1 MKEKNKH
8 LGTEKYMGKKAA
20 KELVGTHHSHF
31 FSHLLVTPIPG
42 PACPIIP
49 STQAALPCYL
59 NKSKAF

>member
-1 MKEKNKH
+1 MKKKNKH